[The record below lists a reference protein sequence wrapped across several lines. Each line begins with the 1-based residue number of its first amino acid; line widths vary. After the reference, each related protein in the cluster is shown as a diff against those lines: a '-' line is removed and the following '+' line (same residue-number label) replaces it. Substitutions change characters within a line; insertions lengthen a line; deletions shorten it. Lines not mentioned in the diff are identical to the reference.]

1 MAMQVG
7 MGLSRVVLLVGAG
20 VTGSIMV
27 RNGRLSDILGELQD
41 MIKGLE
47 KSGQKGDASD
57 GEINEVLAS
66 QVRRLAMEVRQLA
79 SARPITILNGGSAQT
94 GITALIIPAA
104 TLGALGYGYMWW
116 KGFSFSDLMYVTKR
130 NMASA
135 VSSMTKHLE
144 QVSSALA
151 AAKRHLSQRIEN
163 LDGKLDEQKEMST
176 IIKKEVTDARKQLE
190 NMGSDLSTIQQLVW
204 NMDGKVNTIV
214 DKQNFSLAGVMYL
227 CRFVEGK
234 GGKIPDF
241 LQDGPKPA
249 GKRFIGCADTSSLK
263 GLQHIQEVIDSGKF
277 DKANTDLIL
286 QNDIDSLENFKAN
299 LSRTASVKC

>member
-1 MAMQVG
+1 
-7 MGLSRVVLLVGAG
+7 
-20 VTGSIMV
+20 
-27 RNGRLSDILGELQD
+27 
-41 MIKGLE
+41 
-47 KSGQKGDASD
+47 
-57 GEINEVLAS
+57 
-66 QVRRLAMEVRQLA
+66 MEVRQLA